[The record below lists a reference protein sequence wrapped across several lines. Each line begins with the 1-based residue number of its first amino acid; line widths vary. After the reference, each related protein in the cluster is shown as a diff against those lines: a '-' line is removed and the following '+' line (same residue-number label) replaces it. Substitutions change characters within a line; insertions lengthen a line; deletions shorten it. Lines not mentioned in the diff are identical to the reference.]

1 MSGPPP
7 GLSGLK
13 LLGKSKN
20 EHDKGLELAQEVED
34 ETEYRMRNEKDMQ
47 KYLLNKAIEAE
58 AIRRRRPQRLGLTN
72 LRFQVG
78 PKNISNKRSQ
88 KRLRKLMF
96 AMGRINRGSDH
107 GSRRSASGSASM
119 RGGSGVSHSPATAA
133 RRKEARRTRRRLA
146 AEELTRLNDEHR
158 KMSHEVL
165 RHTFFIKKACSL
177 CKGHEDT
184 SKICRYC
191 YNFGKDRSLSNS
203 PSMSKSMSK
212 SMSMS
217 PPKPMHRCEIEKGKH
232 CKGHWSKKCYCM
244 SGPSTKTAALTGLQG
259 LTKKQIEEMERYRR
273 SIKNDQKRINA
284 DNGLRSD
291 DMDEE
296 DD

>member
-7 GLSGLK
+7 GLTSLK
-13 LLGKSKN
+13 LLGTSKN

-34 ETEYRMRNEKDMQ
+34 ETEFRMRNEKDMQ

-96 AMGRINRGSDH
+96 AMGRINRGSHH
-107 GSRRSASGSASM
+107 GSRRSASASGSMS
-119 RGGSGVSHSPATAA
+119 GGIVHSPATAA

-203 PSMSKSMSK
+203 PSMSMSK

-244 SGPSTKTAALTGLQG
+244 SGPSTKAAALTGREG
-259 LTKKQIEEMERYRR
+259 LSKKQIEEMERYRR
-273 SIKNDQKRINA
+273 TIKNDQKRINA

-291 DMDEE
+291 DMDE
-296 DD
+296 DDD